1 MRRIDLWKLVVP
13 HCHMKGYTL
22 SLFLA
27 RTRKYPLYSQSFF
40 NGPFL
45 LSDQRVAALL
55 LLLLQRHGAC
65 ASGRN
70 VKGTEVMH
78 SVNRYWQY

>member
-1 MRRIDLWKLVVP
+1 MEISSASLSYERLP
-13 HCHMKGYTL
+13 TL
-22 SLFLA
+22 AGPAAHSKISTLL
-27 RTRKYPLYSQSFF
+27 TEFF